1 MKPRNRYTLSIV
13 GDVCD
18 KNSLADFFAD
28 ADSRTCV
35 IHCAGIV
42 SVASRPSPK
51 LYQINVG
58 GTWRIL
64 RQCLAHEVGRLIHVS
79 SVHAIPE
86 KPEGCVITES
96 CDFSPG
102 LVDGD
107 YAKSKAAAAEL
118 VFDAAE
124 RGLNASI
131 VFPYGIIGP
140 GDIQGGRFTSMAK
153 SFLAGKLPLT
163 VRGGYDFVDVRDVA
177 KGILTCSESGEPGKG
192 CILSGHYIT
201 IRKMLQFVGKAAKL
215 KYRPICLPLSLAK
228 LAAPYYERRSLK
240 KRKPLFFTPYFVAV
254 LASNGQFS
262 HAAASE
268 CFAYHPRPMEKT
280 LWDTGT
286 CRIGQRRK
294 GENVLGTIEGFYVR
308 EVDAPD
314 AGWTY
319 SDEVYY
325 ARFSIDASEGNN
337 VQTLTL
343 YPAHKTDTGYVW
355 DRGNPVE
362 RMSFTNSY
370 TENLRTVEVPF
381 TKTVKLGGNASPG
394 RTMEIFDIGN
404 GNTGE
409 YKDVTYTAA
418 VTTRGVGSYDGKL
431 IISGPE
437 Y

>member
-1 MKPRNRYTLSIV
+1 MYDKYLITGATGFLGRTVAEELVDHDAQVRTLVLHNDPYINLLPKEAHIIV

-28 ADSRTCV
+28 AGSRTCV

-51 LYQINVG
+51 LYQVNVG

-107 YAKSKAAAAEL
+107 YAKSKAAATEL

-131 VFPYGIIGP
+131 VFPSGIIGP
-140 GDIQGGRFTSMAK
+140 GDIQGGSFTSMAK
-153 SFLAGKLPLT
+153 SFLAGKLPLA

-177 KGILTCSESGEPGKG
+177 KGILACSESGEPGKG
-192 CILSGHYIT
+192 YILSGHYIT
-201 IRKMLQFVGKAAKL
+201 IRKMLQLVGKAAKL
-215 KYRPICLPLSLAK
+215 KYHPICLPLSLAK

-240 KRKPLFFTPYFVAV
+240 DRKPLFFTPYSVAV

-262 HAAASE
+262 HAAASK
-268 CFAYHPRPMEKT
+268 CFAYQPRPMEET
-280 LWDTGT
+280 LWDMAVWLMA
-286 CRIGQRRK
+286 RKEK
-294 GENVLGTIEGFYVR
+294 GEL
-308 EVDAPD
+308 
-314 AGWTY
+314 
-319 SDEVYY
+319 
-325 ARFSIDASEGNN
+325 
-337 VQTLTL
+337 
-343 YPAHKTDTGYVW
+343 
-355 DRGNPVE
+355 
-362 RMSFTNSY
+362 
-370 TENLRTVEVPF
+370 
-381 TKTVKLGGNASPG
+381 
-394 RTMEIFDIGN
+394 
-404 GNTGE
+404 
-409 YKDVTYTAA
+409 
-418 VTTRGVGSYDGKL
+418 
-431 IISGPE
+431 
-437 Y
+437 